1 MLFDYFDNGTFYK
14 DIINSI
20 EDNKKDNLKDNK
32 KDNKKDNRKTII
44 KLQPGLTII
53 RHGRIVHTQGK

>member
-20 EDNKKDNLKDNK
+20 EDNKKDNRKDNK
-32 KDNKKDNRKTII
+32 KII

-53 RHGRIVHTQGK
+53 RHGRIVQAQEKKQ

>member
-1 MLFDYFDNGTFYK
+1 MMLFDYFDNGTFYK

-20 EDNKKDNLKDNK
+20 EDNRKDNK
-32 KDNKKDNRKTII
+32 KDNKKII

-53 RHGRIVHTQGK
+53 RHGRIVQAQKEKQ